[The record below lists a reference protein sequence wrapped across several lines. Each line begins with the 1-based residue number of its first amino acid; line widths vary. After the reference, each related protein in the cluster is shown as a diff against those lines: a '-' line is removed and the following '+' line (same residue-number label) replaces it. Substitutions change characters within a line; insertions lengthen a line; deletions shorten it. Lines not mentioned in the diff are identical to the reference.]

1 MLLGTIII
9 LSRRTIR
16 NTFTSHSETLKA
28 IRGLDGIML
37 AINRRNEF
45 NPERPDIMWCINI
58 NYIQTKIR
66 VELSGDND
74 ELVPLKRK
82 TIWKRIMKCPKLV
95 DHRNLNIRNL

>member
-1 MLLGTIII
+1 
-9 LSRRTIR
+9 
-16 NTFTSHSETLKA
+16 
-28 IRGLDGIML
+28 
-37 AINRRNEF
+37 
-45 NPERPDIMWCINI
+45 MWCINI